1 MYDLHVI
8 SSIIHK
14 ALSQAHAER
23 KLFYIIKSGPKDARV
38 QPIFINDSLRVDM
51 YSLAL
56 PSPKNCKSLNTV
68 QLKSYLGMV
77 VAIFRLY

>member
-38 QPIFINDSLRVDM
+38 HPVFINDSFRVDM